1 MAADLF
7 AYAIAG
13 LFGGLVRATVTGE
26 GSLILPQLHE
36 RRLDLG
42 SLSSLVIGA
51 IVGAVAPY
59 TIGVNSVISFFAGW
73 TGADFIENVL
83 ERAMGKHAK
92 PGERA

>member
-1 MAADLF
+1 MFELLC
-7 AYAIAG
+7 YAIAG
-13 LFGGLVRATVTGE
+13 LSGGLVRAIVTGE

-51 IVGAVAPY
+51 IVGVVAPY
-59 TIGVNSVISFFAGW
+59 TLGVNSVISFFAGY
-73 TGADFIENVL
+73 TGNDILENISERVL
-83 ERAMGKHAK
+83 GKRAK